1 MYIQSK
7 AHGRG
12 KGLPLFMMVFVSKLV
27 GNYITPAYG
36 DGIKHATCCLMFA
49 FLQSPSNLIW
59 ILNFRGGGGFCI
71 FGSPLK
77 G

>member
-1 MYIQSK
+1 MEHCFDRLGLDSGMYIQSK

-36 DGIKHATCCLMFA
+36 DGINMQPVA
-49 FLQSPSNLIW
+49 
-59 ILNFRGGGGFCI
+59 
-71 FGSPLK
+71 
-77 G
+77 